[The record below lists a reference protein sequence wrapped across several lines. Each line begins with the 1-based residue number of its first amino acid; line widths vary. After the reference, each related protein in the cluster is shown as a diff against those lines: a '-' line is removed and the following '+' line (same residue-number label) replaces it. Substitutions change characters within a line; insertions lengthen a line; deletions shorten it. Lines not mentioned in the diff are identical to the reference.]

1 MRGKI
6 HYYFFK
12 KKSIIF
18 YFDRSQLRRPLNNCR
33 LEIKSSNAIFLY
45 ISRFSLLK
53 REIRWW
59 INSRNNSNAW
69 NGPGAARDL
78 EPPLLYARWTEEF
91 RGGKVLSR
99 VRPTSQ
105 KNAVVVF
112 SGRAFNGHVQRSVPI
127 SNATKNGP
135 RFRNWL
141 DPRSLI
147 LNHGPISP
155 VRFILRRIFHRLGQ
169 NWTNK
174 LFLDSREDS
183 RWSRDRSRKKS

>member
-1 MRGKI
+1 MKW
-6 HYYFFK
+6 
-12 KKSIIF
+12 S
-18 YFDRSQLRRPLNNCR
+18 
-33 LEIKSSNAIFLY
+33 
-45 ISRFSLLK
+45 
-53 REIRWW
+53 
-59 INSRNNSNAW
+59 
-69 NGPGAARDL
+69 GAARDL

-155 VRFILRRIFHRLGQ
+155 VRLFFDESFIASARTEPTNFSWIRGRI
-169 NWTNK
+169 
-174 LFLDSREDS
+174 
-183 RWSRDRSRKKS
+183 RDDPEIDRGRNLKII